1 MGGLQDEKLKPGA
14 MYKANTG
21 GITLKQ
27 VYALAKKNK
36 VEDRVTQKDIDN
48 AKIRLGYKDASPEIK
63 ADGAKYGKLIGNQRK
78 LDINNDGKISKEDFK
93 MLKSKK
99 KK

>member
-1 MGGLQDEKLKPGA
+1 
-14 MYKANTG
+14 MYKA
-21 GITLKQ
+21 
-27 VYALAKKNK
+27 
-36 VEDRVTQKDIDN
+36 KD
-48 AKIRLGYKDASPEIK
+48 
-63 ADGAKYGKLIGNQRK
+63 GKLIGNQRK